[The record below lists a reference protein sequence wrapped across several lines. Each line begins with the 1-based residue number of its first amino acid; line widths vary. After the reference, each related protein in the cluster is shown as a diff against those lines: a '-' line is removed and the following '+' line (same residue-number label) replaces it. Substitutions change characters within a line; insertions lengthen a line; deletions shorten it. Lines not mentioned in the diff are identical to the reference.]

1 MVEILPFDGAN
12 KIKLISGVN
21 MARPNQCMICGAFSN
36 EKNYVDVDIVVDDY
50 GYIYI
55 CENCGV
61 NIAQVLSCATPD
73 QTEELVSENKELS
86 TKVSILVD
94 RISDLEG
101 ALDALSID
109 RLNNRNV
116 DSATYGVTTASVH
129 VSESDQDVVVNDS
142 KQGRTDSKSS
152 QPVKSKRSY
161 DTSDTT
167 GEYDITALID
177 L

>member
-1 MVEILPFDGAN
+1 MVEILPFDGSN

-21 MARPNQCMICGAFSN
+21 MARPNQCMICGAIST
-36 EKNYVDVDIVVDDY
+36 EKSYIDVDIVVDDY
-50 GYIYI
+50 GYIYV
-55 CENCGV
+55 CEDCGI
-61 NIAQVLSCATPD
+61 NLAHALSCASPD
-73 QTEELVSENKELS
+73 QTALLLAENKELT
-86 TKVSILVD
+86 TKVEILVD
-94 RISDLEG
+94 RISELEG

-116 DSATYGVTTASVH
+116 DSATYGVATASVH
-129 VSESDQDVVVNDS
+129 ISESDQDVVVNDS
-142 KQGRTDSKSS
+142 KQGRTDPEPSK
-152 QPVKSKRSY
+152 PTKSKRSY

>member
-1 MVEILPFDGAN
+1 MVEILPFDGSN

-21 MARPNQCMICGAFSN
+21 MARPNQCMICGAITT
-36 EKNYVDVDIVVDDY
+36 EKSYIDVDIVVDDY

-55 CENCGV
+55 CEDCGI
-61 NIAQVLSCATPD
+61 NLAHALSCASPD
-73 QTEELVSENKELS
+73 QTEELIDENKELS
-86 TKVSILVD
+86 SKVAILVD
-94 RISDLEG
+94 RISELEG

-116 DSATYGVTTASVH
+116 DSATYGVATASVN
-129 VSESDQDVVVNDS
+129 VQESDQDVVVNDS
-142 KQGRTDSKSS
+142 KQGRTNSKSS

-161 DTSDTT
+161 DARDTT

>member
-1 MVEILPFDGAN
+1 MVEILPFDGSN

-21 MARPNQCMICGAFSN
+21 MARPNQCMICGAIST
-36 EKNYVDVDIVVDDY
+36 EKNYIDLDIVVDDY

-55 CENCGV
+55 CDDCGI
-61 NIAQVLSCATPD
+61 NIAQVLRCASPD
-73 QTEELVSENKELS
+73 QTQELLDENEKLNIKFS
-86 TKVSILVD
+86 TLTN
-94 RISDLEG
+94 RISELEG

-116 DSATYGVTTASVH
+116 NSATYGVSTASVD
-129 VSESDQDVVVNDS
+129 VQESDQDVVVNDS
-142 KQGRTDSKSS
+142 KQRRTDSKSS
-152 QPVKSKRSY
+152 QSTKSKRSY
-161 DTSDTT
+161 DTRDTT